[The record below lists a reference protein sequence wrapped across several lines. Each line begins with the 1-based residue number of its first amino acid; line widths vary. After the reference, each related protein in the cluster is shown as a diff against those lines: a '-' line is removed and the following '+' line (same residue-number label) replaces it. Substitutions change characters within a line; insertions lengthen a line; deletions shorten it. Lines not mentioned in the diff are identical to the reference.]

1 MGVVITSAVC
11 VGRCQPRMHPRR
23 GTRPTGRSLRGPSM
37 GSTRSSIWPAR
48 ALPAVDGR
56 QPARLGF
63 ARAASPAPASCA
75 KNWQDSTHRRRCW
88 WPRPRDRTDHSTA
101 RRSSTRLCA
110 VLQATR
116 RIVYNPCDHDRR
128 RTRAP
133 AQHGGP
139 SARRLV
145 RGGPQVAS
153 GIAAEH
159 TSAQDSDEGR
169 AGGLRSQARAA
180 AARCEGRGIDHTAGA
195 VVPRGSP
202 RWAGRRHRFVTAAQ
216 RPTRR
221 ALNGWIQGSTFPPRP
236 ERSPRGN
243 VGTPPG
249 RRCRRTPRQEK
260 RSAGAPV
267 HLHRSRGRCR
277 PPVRVPSRCRGR
289 AGSPS
294 AGWPAGRRRLRAAR
308 TLTHVDGRSA
318 VPPGP

>member
-1 MGVVITSAVC
+1 MQQ
-11 VGRCQPRMHPRR
+11 RP
-23 GTRPTGRSLRGPSM
+23 RPTGRSLRGPSM

-116 RIVYNPCDHDRR
+116 RIVYNPATMTEDEREHLLSTVGQAHAGLSEVALKLRLGLPPN
-128 RTRAP
+128 TP
-133 AQHGGP
+133 ARKK
-139 SARRLV
+139 AMK
-145 RGGPQVAS
+145 
-153 GIAAEH
+153 AE
-159 TSAQDSDEGR
+159 
-169 AGGLRSQARAA
+169 RAA
-180 AARCEGRGIDHTAGA
+180 FDLKRALQRLDVKDVGIDHTAGA
-195 VVPRGSP
+195 VVTRGSP
-202 RWAGRRHRFVTAAQ
+202 RWAGRRHRFVAAAQ

-249 RRCRRTPRQEK
+249 RRCWRTPRQEK

-289 AGSPS
+289 AGSPG